1 MKQRLET
8 LPGVVV
14 FEGHVDD
21 KQVTFPNSDRVAP
34 YVVIWP
40 TPAYEGEE
48 QGLAYCEPHDT
59 REATITVAAGNI
71 ESVLNI
77 AQAASTMFHRVI
89 IPGEGEW
96 VRTEPF
102 LPVQWDETVKPGR
115 HYLPMSFKLY
125 K

>member
-8 LPGVVV
+8 LNGVVV
-14 FEGHVDD
+14 FEGHVDE
-21 KQVTFPNSDRVAP
+21 KRVTFPNSDRVVP

-40 TPAYEGEE
+40 MPSYEGEE
-48 QGLAYCEPHDT
+48 QGLAYCEPHDR

-77 AQAASTMFHRVI
+77 AQAISDMFHRVI

-125 K
+125 S

>member
-1 MKQRLET
+1 MKQQLET

-14 FEGHVDD
+14 LEGHVNEEA
-21 KQVTFPNSDRVAP
+21 VRYPNSDQVKP

-40 TPAYEGEE
+40 MPLHEGSE
-48 QGLAYCEPHDT
+48 QALAYCEPED
-59 REATITVAAGNI
+59 RGEATITVAAGNLT
-71 ESVLNI
+71 SVLNI
-77 AQAASTMFHRVI
+77 SSAVSKMFHRVT

-102 LPVQWDETVKPGR
+102 LPVQWDDTVTPGR
-115 HYLPMSFKLY
+115 HYLPMSFVLY

>member
-1 MKQRLET
+1 MKDRLET

-14 FEGHVDD
+14 FEGHVEE
-21 KQVTFPNSDRVAP
+21 KMVTFPDSDRVMP

-40 TPAYEGEE
+40 TPDYEGDE
-48 QGLAYCEPHDT
+48 QGLAYCEPHD
-59 REATITVAAGNI
+59 RGEATITVAAGNI
-71 ESVLNI
+71 GSVLNI
-77 AQAASTMFHRVI
+77 ASAVSELFHRVI
-89 IPGEGEW
+89 IPGVGEW

-115 HYLPMSFKLY
+115 HYLPMSFILY